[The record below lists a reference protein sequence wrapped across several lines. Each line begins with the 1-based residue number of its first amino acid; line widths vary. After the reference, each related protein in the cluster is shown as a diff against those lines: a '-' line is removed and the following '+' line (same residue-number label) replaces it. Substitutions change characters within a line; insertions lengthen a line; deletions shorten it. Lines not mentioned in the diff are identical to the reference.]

1 MNSLSQPSR
10 NPQRHRDQALG
21 DTFEVNNR
29 SENNLISTNS
39 VDLPSGTLNPSVNLH
54 DTSLDEDLE
63 EGNNYGQ
70 SQQPPSLPQLEL
82 PDIFEPRDVALIM
95 SNTNNENSRENR
107 DVAQTI
113 ERLVKGKMENIVWFV
128 FINYVGFI
136 LGTLYEC
143 NILQANAVFF
153 IISSLCIMNIFTI
166 LIIKG
171 KMDWVTNEGKSQ
183 VFRVIHWL
191 CFASYVFS
199 LGMLNSGYNVS
210 LYPITIIGW
219 IFVVMESLIG
229 PESPTFG
236 EKMFETLFKYTL
248 WTQLFFIALKI
259 DGSTLIPWGFA
270 LFVIISIAFISLM
283 FLVVLVIIFV
293 STFLGNSC
301 YESNGVPAIVG
312 TGLYLLMSFANVL
325 WGAVTICLE
334 HKLTTGVDLA
344 FLVNLFYFGTFTSI
358 FLLVFTVVFRRRLM
372 IFLKHETLSILD
384 EMGEIV
390 TTNQG
395 QEVQI
400 NASYVP
406 VTRHQYLAKVT
417 STYFSTLQKSMSI
430 SEKATIEKWNK
441 EISRAKLSKYSQVKK
456 QVPPLPYANSAE
468 LPNNMAAKRSISLG
482 FEKHLPKAFSA
493 FNNKKQP
500 AEKKEESTSPT
511 LSDRDDLN
519 YSFDDRDI
527 IEEVRKSM
535 GSLDN
540 LDNNEEKDSCFVCES
555 NEADAVVMEC
565 GHGGM
570 CYECAMLG
578 WQTSNKCHICRREI
592 KSVLRVRNLPRL
604 DMVKVVDTAERIYGR
619 QDEISFE

>member
-1 MNSLSQPSR
+1 MNTLSQPSHNSRRQR
-10 NPQRHRDQALG
+10 NQAFG
-21 DTFEVNNR
+21 DTFETNNR

-39 VDLPSGTLNPSVNLH
+39 VDLASRTELNLH

-63 EGNNYGQ
+63 EGNDYRQ
-70 SQQPPSLPQLEL
+70 VQQPASLPQLEF
-82 PDIFEPRDVALIM
+82 PDIFEPRDLALIM
-95 SNTNNENSRENR
+95 PINNNDENLRENM

-113 ERLVKGKMENIVWFV
+113 ERLARGKMENIIWFV
-128 FINYVGFI
+128 FVNYVGFV

-143 NILQANAVFF
+143 KILHANAVFF
-153 IISSLCIMNIFTI
+153 IISLLCTMNIFAI
-166 LIIKG
+166 LFIKG

-191 CFASYVFS
+191 CFASYIFS

-210 LYPITIIGW
+210 LFPITIIGW
-219 IFVVMESLIG
+219 IFVLVESFVG

-283 FLVVLVIIFV
+283 FLVVLMIIFV
-293 STFLGNSC
+293 STFLGNPC
-301 YESNGVPAIVG
+301 YEANGVPAIVG

-334 HKLTTGVDLA
+334 HKLTTGGEIS
-344 FLVNLFYFGTFTSI
+344 FLVTLFYFGTFTSI

-372 IFLKHETLSILD
+372 TFLKHETMSILD

-390 TTNQG
+390 SANQG
-395 QEVQI
+395 QEVRI
-400 NASYVP
+400 NTSYVP
-406 VTRHQYLAKVT
+406 VARHQYLAKVT
-417 STYFSTLQKSMSI
+417 STYFSTLQKSMFI
-430 SEKATIEKWNK
+430 SEKSTIEKWNK
-441 EISRAKLSKYSQVKK
+441 EISRAKLAKYSQAKK
-456 QVPPLPYANSAE
+456 QYPSLPHANSAE
-468 LPNNMAAKRSISLG
+468 LPKNMAAKRSISLG
-482 FEKHLPKAFSA
+482 FEKHLPKVLSA
-493 FNNKKQP
+493 FKNQP
-500 AEKKEESTSPT
+500 VEKKEESTSPT

-540 LDNNEEKDSCFVCES
+540 LDSKEEKDSCFVCES
-555 NEADAVVMEC
+555 KEADAVVMEC

-592 KSVLRVRNLPRL
+592 KSVLRVKNLPRL